1 MYYVYVDSK
10 LNNKKGA
17 KMVNISYTENEKKA
31 LHLVNQSI
39 FDNGWSWESE
49 PEFGDEHW
57 EWVTLPQMIELLV
70 SEGWSTKSAEG
81 TIGSIVDKDRVF
93 SDQESKTDEGEKLFI
108 SHWTNVYNDE
118 DNVSAE
124 EAEILTNKGMA

>member
-1 MYYVYVDSK
+1 MDSK
-10 LNNKKGA
+10 LNNKKGK
-17 KMVNISYTENEKKA
+17 KMVNTSYTENEKKA

-39 FDNGWSWESE
+39 FDNGHSWEDD
-49 PEFGDEHW
+49 PEHGYEHW

-70 SEGWSTKSAEG
+70 SEGWSIKSAEG

-93 SDQESKTDEGEKLFI
+93 TYAEDQTDEGEKLFI
-108 SHWTNVYNDE
+108 SRWTNVYNDE
-118 DNVSAE
+118 IFISAK

>member
-1 MYYVYVDSK
+1 MYVETIIK
-10 LNNKKGA
+10 NKKE
-17 KMVNISYTENEKKA
+17 KKVVKTSYTENEKKA
-31 LHLVNQSI
+31 LHLVNESI
-39 FDNGWSWESE
+39 FDNGWSWESG
-49 PEFGDEHW
+49 PEFGNEHW
-57 EWVTLPQMIELLV
+57 ENVTLLGMIELLV

-93 SDQESKTDEGEKLFI
+93 SDSEQKNDEGEKLFT
-108 SHWTNVYNDE
+108 SRWTNVYNDE

>member
-1 MYYVYVDSK
+1 
-10 LNNKKGA
+10 
-17 KMVNISYTENEKKA
+17 MVNTSYTENEKKA

-39 FDNGWSWESE
+39 FDNGHSWEDD
-49 PEFGDEHW
+49 PEHGYEHW

-70 SEGWSTKSAEG
+70 SEGWSIKSAEG

-93 SDQESKTDEGEKLFI
+93 TYAEDQTDEGEKLFI
-108 SHWTNVYNDE
+108 SRWTNVYNDE
-118 DNVSAE
+118 IFISAK

>member
-1 MYYVYVDSK
+1 MERK
-10 LNNKKGA
+10 T
-17 KMVNISYTENEKKA
+17 YTENEKKA

-39 FDNGWSWESE
+39 FDNGWSWESD
-49 PEFGDEHW
+49 PEHGYEHW

-70 SEGWSTKSAEG
+70 SEGWSIKSAEG

-93 SDQESKTDEGEKLFI
+93 SDQESKDDEGVQIYI
-108 SHWTNVYNDE
+108 SSWTNVYNDE

-124 EAEILTNKGMA
+124 EAEILTNKGVA

>member
-1 MYYVYVDSK
+1 MGKVT
-10 LNNKKGA
+10 
-17 KMVNISYTENEKKA
+17 YTKNEREA

-39 FDNGWSWESE
+39 FDNGWSWEDS

-81 TIGSIVDKDRVF
+81 TIGSIVDKDTVF
-93 SDQESKTDEGEKLFI
+93 SDQESKDDEGVQIYI
-108 SHWTNVYNDE
+108 SYWTNVYNDE

-124 EAEILTNKGMA
+124 EAEILTNKGVVA